1 MRTSQIVYE
10 TEAEAEI
17 KATDSVTA
25 ELLADAVDQRA
36 GGMGLLRA
44 QRHLTGET
52 LKRHGLLVAER
63 LRTRLQE
70 LRTQSASSQ

>member
-1 MRTSQIVYE
+1 MAASQIVSE

-36 GGMGLLRA
+36 GLW
-44 QRHLTGET
+44 T
-52 LKRHGLLVAER
+52 
-63 LRTRLQE
+63 
-70 LRTQSASSQ
+70 S